1 MGAIFGLLGS
11 NIKVYLIAIIVAA
24 VLAVVGTF
32 AWKYKSAIES
42 LKEAQEQNVKL
53 EKEKT
58 ALSQVN
64 QQNQAFIA
72 DMQADLAKKE
82 QVVTDFRIQKARDDK
97 KLSDLSK
104 VIIAYDKKDDGPIAK
119 VLKDAVE
126 GILKLR
132 DGKEG
137 EQK

>member
-11 NIKVYLIAIIVAA
+11 NIKVYLIAIVVAA
-24 VLAVVGTF
+24 VLAVGGTF
-32 AWKYKSAIES
+32 AWKYKSALKS
-42 LKEAQEQNVKL
+42 LKEAQEQNVQL

-82 QVVTDFRIQKARDDK
+82 QIVNDFRIQKARDDK

-104 VIIAYDKKDDGPIAK
+104 VIIVYDKKDDGPIAK

>member
-11 NIKVYLIAIIVAA
+11 NIKVYLMAIIVAA

-42 LKEAQEQNVKL
+42 LKEAQEQNVQL

-82 QVVTDFRIQKARDDK
+82 QIVNDFRIQKARDDK

>member
-1 MGAIFGLLGS
+1 MGALFGLLGS
-11 NIKVYLIAIIVAA
+11 NIKVYLIAIVVAA
-24 VLAVVGTF
+24 VLAVGGTF
-32 AWKYKSAIES
+32 AWKYKSALKS
-42 LKEAQEQNVKL
+42 LKEAQEQNVQL

-82 QVVTDFRIQKARDDK
+82 QIVNDFRIQKARDDK

>member
-1 MGAIFGLLGS
+1 MGAIFSLLGS
-11 NIKVYLIAIIVAA
+11 NIKVYLIAIIIAA

-32 AWKYKSAIES
+32 TWKYKSAIES
-42 LKEAQEQNVKL
+42 LKAAQEQNVQL

-82 QVVTDFRIQKARDDK
+82 KAVTDFRIQKARDDK

-104 VIIAYDKKDDGPIAK
+104 VIISYDKNDDGPIAK
-119 VLKDAVE
+119 VLKDAVQ
-126 GILKLR
+126 GILNFR

>member
-1 MGAIFGLLGS
+1 MGAIFSLLGS
-11 NIKVYLIAIIVAA
+11 NIKVYLIAIVIAA

-32 AWKYKSAIES
+32 TWKYKSAIES
-42 LKEAQEQNVKL
+42 LKAAQEQNVQL

-64 QQNQAFIA
+64 QQNQTFIA

-82 QVVTDFRIQKARDDK
+82 KVVNDFRIQKARDDK

-104 VIIAYDKKDDGPIAK
+104 VIISYDKNDDGPIAK
-119 VLKDAVE
+119 VLKDAVQ
-126 GILKLR
+126 GILNFR

>member
-1 MGAIFGLLGS
+1 MGAIFSLLGS
-11 NIKVYLIAIIVAA
+11 NVKVYLIAIGI
-24 VLAVVGTF
+24 AVVFAVGGTF
-32 AWKYKSAIES
+32 TWKYKSALES
-42 LKEAQEQNVKL
+42 LKETQEQNVQL

-72 DMQADLAKKE
+72 DLQADLAKKE
-82 QVVTDFRIQKARDDK
+82 QIVNDFRIQKARDDK

-104 VIIAYDKKDDGPIAK
+104 VIISYDKKDDGPIAK

-126 GILKLR
+126 GILKFR

>member
-1 MGAIFGLLGS
+1 MGSIFGLFGS
-11 NIKVYLIAIIVAA
+11 NIKVYLIAIAVAA
-24 VLAVVGTF
+24 VLVVTGTF
-32 AWKYKSAIES
+32 AWKYKSALES

-82 QVVTDFRIQKARDDK
+82 QVVNDFRIQKARDDK

-104 VIIAYDKKDDGPIAK
+104 IIISYDKKDDGPIAK

-126 GILKLR
+126 GILKFR

>member
-11 NIKVYLIAIIVAA
+11 NIKVYLIAIVVAA
-24 VLAVVGTF
+24 VLAVGGTF
-32 AWKYKSAIES
+32 AWKYKSALKS
-42 LKEAQEQNVKL
+42 LKEAQEQNVQL

-82 QVVTDFRIQKARDDK
+82 QIVNDFRIQKARDDK

>member
-1 MGAIFGLLGS
+1 MGAILSLIGS
-11 NIKVYLIAIIVAA
+11 NVKTYLIAIIIAGVVA
-24 VLAVVGTF
+24 VGVTF
-32 AWKYKSAIES
+32 AWKYKSALNS
-42 LKEAQEQNVKL
+42 LKAAQEQNVQL

-58 ALSQVN
+58 ALSLVN
-64 QQNQAFIA
+64 QRNQIFIA

-82 QVVTDFRIQKARDDK
+82 KIVNDFRIQKARDDK
-97 KLSDLSK
+97 KLSDLSNI
-104 VIIAYDKKDDGPIAK
+104 IIAYDKKDDGPIAK

-132 DGKEG
+132 DGKDG

>member
-32 AWKYKSAIES
+32 AWKYKSALES

>member
-1 MGAIFGLLGS
+1 MGAIFSLFGS
-11 NIKVYLIAIIVAA
+11 NIKVYLIAIVIAV

-32 AWKYKSAIES
+32 TWKYKSALES
-42 LKEAQEQNVKL
+42 LKEAQEQNVQL

-64 QQNQAFIA
+64 QQNQTFIA

-82 QVVTDFRIQKARDDK
+82 QIVNDFRIQKARDDK

-104 VIIAYDKKDDGPIAK
+104 VIISYDKKDDGPIAK

-126 GILKLR
+126 GILGFR